1 MRELSKLALQAAYR
15 TKKALMQRADI
26 PALVLHAAAEQF
38 DDVLI
43 RDAQSAKELRRFT
56 RSFRDEIWPGVFQ
69 GIAAENAQYAK
80 LKNSITRIKN
90 HLNGLVE
97 SHT

>member
-43 RDAQSAKELRRFT
+43 RDAQSAKE
-56 RSFRDEIWPGVFQ
+56 
-69 GIAAENAQYAK
+69 
-80 LKNSITRIKN
+80 
-90 HLNGLVE
+90 
-97 SHT
+97 